1 MSDYILYY
9 HCINV
14 IDLYVHVFIFVLF
27 FFLYLV
33 LSSDADTKVGMWM
46 LFFSPWFLTQLHETV
61 LFGLG

>member
-14 IDLYVHVFIFVLF
+14 IDLPYVHVFIFVLF

-46 LFFSPWFLTQLHETV
+46 LFFFPWFLTQLHETV
-61 LFGLG
+61 LLV